1 MVRKLRVG
9 IMLAMALCAALA
21 AAGCKDADVKQVYEA
36 EKLKKAG
43 DHVRAVE
50 LFSEVASKPNL
61 SEEAEQFIQINFCQH
76 YGNPE
81 RANDPK
87 VMTRKNMEAVA
98 RSCAD
103 FYRNYPNR
111 TSEGL
116 GPFQT
121 GALWSKL
128 GEYEKAVEAF
138 ILAEE
143 KGFYDPQKTAGN
155 KKNKESCVLLYKA
168 IMEAGMKMPGEDGRQ
183 TMAMA
188 VRGMQTKCRID
199 VGVVK

>member
-1 MVRKLRVG
+1 MVRKVREG

-36 EKLKKAG
+36 EKLKKSG

-87 VMTRKNMEAVA
+87 VMTRKNMQAVA
-98 RSCAD
+98 RGCTD
-103 FYRNYPNR
+103 FFRNYPNR

-138 ILAEE
+138 MLAED
-143 KGFYDPQKTAGN
+143 KGFFDPKKTRVNQKE
-155 KKNKESCVLLYKA
+155 KENCVLLYKQ
-168 IMEAGMKMPGEDGRQ
+168 IMEAGMKMPGEAGKQ

-188 VRGMQTKCRID
+188 VRGMQTKCHIE
-199 VGVVK
+199 VGVEK